1 MWRIACLG
9 LVALAACGE
18 PAPPSAALVASA
30 SEADVARVTQVFLD
44 MDCAINP
51 VLSGARAEAAAGLTT
66 QQFSAAVAALESRG
80 DVTMQRG
87 TMTFRLNHPDCG

>member
-1 MWRIACLG
+1 MWRIAGVG
-9 LVALAACGE
+9 LVTLAACAEPAPSGAALAAS
-18 PAPPSAALVASA
+18 AP
-30 SEADVARVTQVFLD
+30 EADVARVTQVFLD

-51 VLSGARAEAAAGLTT
+51 ILSGARAEAAAGLST
-66 QQFSAAVAALESRG
+66 QDFSAAVAALEARG

>member
-1 MWRIACLG
+1 MWRIAGVG
-9 LVALAACGE
+9 LVTLAACGE

-30 SEADVARVTQVFLD
+30 SEAHVARVTQVFLD

-51 VLSGARAEAAAGLTT
+51 ILSGGRAETAAGLTT
-66 QQFSAAVAALESRG
+66 QEFSAAVAALEARG